1 MMKAM
6 AGETILKWWGKMLR
20 KNEEKNVVD
29 NEEKPVKSTRRLKNF
44 LYKRFDFRYN
54 KLTGVTEYRAKE
66 AVGTSFRP
74 IDEREMNGMIV
85 DARLAGI
92 PCWNSMIPTLVLS
105 NKVESFNPFHLYM
118 SELPAWDGLDRV
130 TPLLLRVSD
139 DAMWM
144 KGGRYW
150 LRAMV
155 GQWMGEERSH
165 ANSLMPILISNEQ
178 GLGKSTFCRQL
189 LPDSLRGYYLDN
201 LNLSPG
207 TSPEKKLVNKGLI
220 NLDEFDKIGEKRQ
233 PDLKN
238 LLQMLS
244 VPVYRGKRLGY
255 VTEPRLASFI
265 GTTNSRQILC
275 DVTGSRRFLCVEVKQ
290 FIPDEALEHKQLYAQ
305 LKLEILNGERDY
317 LNKEEE
323 KELQRKN
330 KKYYRQSLLE
340 DVFFACFRVPEGEEE
355 GRWLTAA
362 QMFQVM
368 AKRNPSAL
376 RGVSA
381 KMLSYRLSGMG
392 LKYKHTNHGNYYL
405 VHFTNSETA
414 LQSVD
419 NQSV

>member
-1 MMKAM
+1 MMKVITW
-6 AGETILKWWGKMLR
+6 ETILEWWGKMLR
-20 KNEEKNVVD
+20 KNEKKNVVS
-29 NEEKPVKSTRRLKNF
+29 NEEKPMQSTRRLKNF
-44 LYKRFDFRYN
+44 LYNRFDFRYN
-54 KLTGVTEYRAKE
+54 RLTGVTEYRKRG
-66 AVGTSFRP
+66 AVGNPFRP

-105 NKVESFNPFHLYM
+105 NKVEGFNPFHLYL

-130 TPLLLRVSD
+130 TPLLQRVSD

-155 GQWMGEERSH
+155 AQWMGEERSH

-220 NLDEFDKIGEKRQ
+220 NLDEFDKTGEKRQ

-305 LKLEILNGERDY
+305 LKQEVLNGERDY

-340 DVFFACFRVPEGEEE
+340 DVFFACFRAPVGEEE

-392 LKYKHTNHGNYYL
+392 LKYKHTNHGNYYW
-405 VHFTNSETA
+405 V
-414 LQSVD
+414 V
-419 NQSV
+419 

>member
-1 MMKAM
+1 MMKAITWK
-6 AGETILKWWGKMLR
+6 TILEWWNKMLR
-20 KNEEKNVVD
+20 KNEKKNVVS
-29 NEEKPVKSTRRLKNF
+29 NEEKPVQATKRLKNF
-44 LYKRFDFRYN
+44 LYKRFEFRFN
-54 KLTGVTEYRAKE
+54 RLTGVTEYRERDAM
-66 AVGTSFRP
+66 GNPFRP
-74 IDEREMNGMIV
+74 IDEREMNGLIV
-85 DARLAGI
+85 DARLAGV
-92 PCWNSMIPTLVLS
+92 PCWNNMIPTLVLS

-118 SELPAWDGLDRV
+118 SELPVWDGTDRV
-130 TPLLLRVSD
+130 TSLLQRVSD

-150 LRAMV
+150 LRAMTA
-155 GQWMGEERSH
+155 QWMGVERSH
-165 ANSLMPILISNEQ
+165 ANSLMPILVSSEQ

-201 LNLSPG
+201 LNLSPS

-220 NLDEFDKIGEKRQ
+220 NLDEFDKISEKRQ

-290 FIPDEALEHKQLYAQ
+290 FIHDEALEHKQLYAQ
-305 LKLEILNGERDY
+305 LKQEVLNGERDY
-317 LNKEEE
+317 LSKEEE

-340 DVFFACFRVPEGEEE
+340 DVFFACFRAPEVEEE

-368 AKRNPSAL
+368 TKRNPSAL

-405 VHFTNSETA
+405 VVNQGTA
-414 LQSVD
+414 FQSVD
-419 NQSV
+419 NQVA

>member
-1 MMKAM
+1 MMKVITW
-6 AGETILKWWGKMLR
+6 ETILEWWGKMLR
-20 KNEEKNVVD
+20 KNEKKNVVS
-29 NEEKPVKSTRRLKNF
+29 NEEKPVQSTQRLKNF

-54 KLTGVTEYRAKE
+54 RLTGVTEYRE
-66 AVGTSFRP
+66 RGAVGNPFRP

-105 NKVESFNPFHLYM
+105 NKVESFNPFHLYL

-130 TPLLLRVSD
+130 TPLLQRVSD

-244 VPVYRGKRLGY
+244 VLVYRGKRLGY

-305 LKLEILNGERDY
+305 LKQEVLNGERDY

-340 DVFFACFRVPEGEEE
+340 DVFFACFRVPEDEEE

-392 LKYKHTNHGNYYL
+392 LKYKHTNHGNYYW
-405 VHFTNSETA
+405 VHFMNSETA

-419 NQSV
+419 N

>member
-1 MMKAM
+1 MMKVITW
-6 AGETILKWWGKMLR
+6 ETILEWWGKMLR
-20 KNEEKNVVD
+20 KNEKKNVVS
-29 NEEKPVKSTRRLKNF
+29 NEEKPVQSTQRLKDF

-54 KLTGVTEYRAKE
+54 RLTGVTEYRE
-66 AVGTSFRP
+66 RGAVGNPFRP

-105 NKVESFNPFHLYM
+105 NKVESFNPFHLYL

-130 TPLLLRVSD
+130 TPLLQRVSD

-155 GQWMGEERSH
+155 AQWSGEERSH

-305 LKLEILNGERDY
+305 LKQEVLNGERDY

-340 DVFFACFRVPEGEEE
+340 DVFFACFRVPEDEEE
-355 GRWLTAA
+355 GSWLTAA

>member
-1 MMKAM
+1 MKAIDWKTLL
-6 AGETILKWWGKMLR
+6 GWWSRLLPSNEK
-20 KNEEKNVVD
+20 KNGVN
-29 NEEKPVKSTRRLKNF
+29 NEEKPVQSTKRLNNF
-44 LYKRFDFRYN
+44 LNKRFDFRYN
-54 KLTGVTEYRAKE
+54 RLTGVTEYREKE
-66 AVGTSFRP
+66 AIGKPFRP

-92 PCWNSMIPTLVLS
+92 SCWNSMIPTLVLS

-118 SELPAWDGLDRV
+118 DELPAWDGADRV
-130 TPLLLRVSD
+130 TPLLKRVSD
-139 DAMWM
+139 DGMWL

-155 GQWMGEERSH
+155 GQWMGVERTH
-165 ANSLMPILISNEQ
+165 ANSLMPILVSHEQ

-189 LPDSLRGYYLDN
+189 IPDSLRDYYLDN

-207 TSPEKKLVNKGLI
+207 TSPERKLVNKGLI

-238 LLQMLS
+238 LLQMLT

-275 DVTGSRRFLCVEVKQ
+275 DVTGSRRFLCVEVNRY
-290 FIPDEALEHKQLYAQ
+290 IADEALEHKQLYAQ
-305 LKLEILNGERDY
+305 LKQELLNGGRDY
-317 LNKEEE
+317 LSKEEE
-323 KELQRKN
+323 RELQLKN
-330 KKYYRQSLLE
+330 KKFYRQSLLE
-340 DVFFACFRVPEGEEE
+340 DVFFACFRIPEDEEE
-355 GRWLTAA
+355 GRWFTAA

-368 AKRNPSAL
+368 TKRNPSAL
-376 RGVSA
+376 RGITA
-381 KMLSYRLSGMG
+381 KQLSHRLQGWG

-405 VHFTNSETA
+405 VT
-414 LQSVD
+414 LQDSSLQHVER
-419 NQSV
+419 QAV

>member
-1 MMKAM
+1 MMKAITW
-6 AGETILKWWGKMLR
+6 ETILEWWGKMLR
-20 KNEEKNVVD
+20 KNEKKNVVS
-29 NEEKPVKSTRRLKNF
+29 NEEKPVQSTQRLKNF

-54 KLTGVTEYRAKE
+54 RLTGVTEYRAKE

-105 NKVESFNPFHLYM
+105 NKVEGFNPFHLYL
-118 SELPAWDGLDRV
+118 SELPAWDGTDRV
-130 TPLLLRVSD
+130 TPLLQRVSD

-150 LRAMV
+150 LRGMV
-155 GQWMGEERSH
+155 AQWMGEERSH

-178 GLGKSTFCRQL
+178 GLGKSTFCRRL

-244 VPVYRGKRLGY
+244 VPVYRGRRLGY

-305 LKLEILNGERDY
+305 LKQEVLNGERDY

-340 DVFFACFRVPEGEEE
+340 DVFFACFRVPEDEEE

-376 RGVSA
+376 RGISA

>member
-1 MMKAM
+1 M
-6 AGETILKWWGKMLR
+6 
-20 KNEEKNVVD
+20 
-29 NEEKPVKSTRRLKNF
+29 
-44 LYKRFDFRYN
+44 
-54 KLTGVTEYRAKE
+54 
-66 AVGTSFRP
+66 
-74 IDEREMNGMIV
+74 
-85 DARLAGI
+85 
-92 PCWNSMIPTLVLS
+92 
-105 NKVESFNPFHLYM
+105 
-118 SELPAWDGLDRV
+118 
-130 TPLLLRVSD
+130 
-139 DAMWM
+139 
-144 KGGRYW
+144 
-150 LRAMV
+150 
-155 GQWMGEERSH
+155 
-165 ANSLMPILISNEQ
+165 
-178 GLGKSTFCRQL
+178 
-189 LPDSLRGYYLDN
+189 DN

-275 DVTGSRRFLCVEVKQ
+275 DVTGSRRFLCVEVRQ

-305 LKLEILNGERDY
+305 LKQEVLNGERDY

-340 DVFFACFRVPEGEEE
+340 DVFFACFRAPVGEEE

-368 AKRNPSAL
+368 ARRNPSAL

-381 KMLSYRLSGMG
+381 KMLSYRLSGLG
-392 LKYKHTNHGNYYL
+392 LKYKHTNHGNYYF
-405 VHFTNSETA
+405 VSIQGTA
-414 LQSVD
+414 LQPID
-419 NQSV
+419 NQVA

>member
-1 MMKAM
+1 
-6 AGETILKWWGKMLR
+6 
-20 KNEEKNVVD
+20 
-29 NEEKPVKSTRRLKNF
+29 
-44 LYKRFDFRYN
+44 
-54 KLTGVTEYRAKE
+54 
-66 AVGTSFRP
+66 
-74 IDEREMNGMIV
+74 
-85 DARLAGI
+85 
-92 PCWNSMIPTLVLS
+92 
-105 NKVESFNPFHLYM
+105 
-118 SELPAWDGLDRV
+118 
-130 TPLLLRVSD
+130 
-139 DAMWM
+139 
-144 KGGRYW
+144 
-150 LRAMV
+150 
-155 GQWMGEERSH
+155 
-165 ANSLMPILISNEQ
+165 MPILISNEQ

-244 VPVYRGKRLGY
+244 VPVYSGKRLGY

-305 LKLEILNGERDY
+305 LKQEVLNGERDY

-340 DVFFACFRVPEGEEE
+340 DVFFACFRVPEDEEE
-355 GRWLTAA
+355 GSWLTAA

>member
-1 MMKAM
+1 MMKAIDWKSIF
-6 AGETILKWWGKMLR
+6 GWWGKMLR
-20 KNEEKNVVD
+20 KDERKNEVN
-29 NEEKPVKSTRRLKNF
+29 NEEKPTQSTRRLKNF

-54 KLTGVTEYRAKE
+54 RLTGVTEYREKD
-66 AVGTSFRP
+66 AVGTPFRP

-105 NKVESFNPFHLYM
+105 NKVESFNPFHLYV
-118 SELPAWDGLDRV
+118 SELPVWDGTDRV
-130 TPLLLRVSD
+130 TSLLQRVSD

-155 GQWMGEERSH
+155 GQWMGVERSH
-165 ANSLMPILISNEQ
+165 ANSLMPILISSEQ

-220 NLDEFDKIGEKRQ
+220 NLDEFDKISEKRQ

-290 FIPDEALEHKQLYAQ
+290 KIDCSPIDHTQLYAQ
-305 LKLEILNGERDY
+305 LKAELLAGERPWFSA
-317 LNKEEE
+317 EEE
-323 KELQRKN
+323 KAIQENNRTFYK
-330 KKYYRQSLLE
+330 QSPAQE
-340 DVFFACFRVPEGEEE
+340 IFYKCFRLPETEEE
-355 GRWLTAA
+355 GRLMTATEIFCRLQKKFPA
-362 QMFQVM
+362 
-368 AKRNPSAL
+368 AL
-376 RGVSA
+376 RTSNASQMGKTLQALGVQ
-381 KMLSYRLSGMG
+381 RI
-392 LKYKHTNHGNYYL
+392 HTRQGNAYL
-405 VHFTNSETA
+405 V
-414 LQSVD
+414 VP
-419 NQSV
+419 V